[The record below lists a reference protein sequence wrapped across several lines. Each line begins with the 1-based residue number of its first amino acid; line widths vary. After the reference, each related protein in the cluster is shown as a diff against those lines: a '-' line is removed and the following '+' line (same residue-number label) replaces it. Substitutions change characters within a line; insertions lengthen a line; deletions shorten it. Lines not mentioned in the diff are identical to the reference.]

1 MTHFETR
8 GNTMKNSEKSK
19 KRTQI
24 QSETQTSDSGRS
36 MVEMLGTLAVIG
48 VLSIAGIAGYNAAM
62 SKYRTNKVSH
72 ELNILSNQIQML
84 MEQKHEDDYELSL
97 GEPYDEGNITQE
109 RYGFNFGCGSEAAV
123 DIACSPEETGYYLEL
138 WDVPAKECQSLIQL
152 TQHLPHLVDQVVNNV
167 SDTTGS
173 SCVDEENTV
182 ALYFDITG
190 EVPEITPIG
199 TAPYIT
205 LPPNSEEQKDC
216 KTNRDCDDGEYCYT
230 LSSACNVEIVTE
242 GKCRPATVKE
252 KNPGTSTNYVVSED
266 TMSWFS
272 AQRFCSALGKRMIS
286 YGDLKCADKIDVD
299 SWGYCHASSKP
310 DKLYSYE
317 QSNVSSVVKE
327 IQKAYGNYYGWT
339 SRVGTGDN
347 ACFASLFNFYDGLV
361 YDNDRNLNG
370 PAAVCK

>member
-1 MTHFETR
+1 MRKENR
-8 GNTMKNSEKSK
+8 KL
-19 KRTQI
+19 QI
-24 QSETQTSDSGRS
+24 QSETQTSDSSRS

-48 VLSIAGIAGYNAAM
+48 VLLIAGIAGYNAAM

-173 SCVDEENTV
+173 GCVDEENIV

-190 EVPEITPIG
+190 KVPEITPIG
-199 TAPYIT
+199 TVPHVIPTIT
-205 LPPNSEEQKDC
+205 LPPIIVTTVTSPSITEEQKDC
-216 KTNRDCDDGEYCYT
+216 KTNRDCKDGEYCYT
-230 LSSACNVEIVTE
+230 ISSACNVEIVTE
-242 GKCRPATVKE
+242 GKCYPAIKE
-252 KNPGTSTNYVVSED
+252 IATISTNYVVSAEK
-266 TMSWFS
+266 MNWWS
-272 AQRFCSALGKRMIS
+272 AQRFCSAIGKRMIS
-286 YGDLKCADKIDVD
+286 YNDLQCADKIDE
-299 SWGYCHASSKP
+299 SGYCHASSQA
-310 DKLYSYE
+310 DKIYSSD
-317 QSNVSSVVKE
+317 SNNISFVIKE
-327 IQKAYGNYYGWT
+327 ISNAYTRYHSGWT
-339 SRVGTGDN
+339 SRVGTGND
-347 ACFASLFNFYDGLV
+347 ACSASFFYFDEGYIYHDHRNNLI
-361 YDNDRNLNG
+361 DRR
-370 PAAVCK
+370 AVCK